1 MSTSTP
7 AATVAQ
13 RGGGECGT
21 AACILEKSK
30 YIFVKSPTSNAN
42 IFVCFRSLVVVVA
55 RGRSKTADFA
65 TFCSFPYFTVP
76 TYAYRQSCRRPLAIS
91 ELEVK
96 HSAIV
101 VCDWMVGGGDW
112 WVCHMSSKAQN
123 GIASFFYALMVFWM
137 LNSRKVNWWDVCLFV
152 DTGKKLRICRS
163 GFYIAFKLK

>member
-1 MSTSTP
+1 MSISTP

-42 IFVCFRSLVVVVA
+42 IFVCFRSPVVVVA

-65 TFCSFPYFTVP
+65 TFCSLPYFTVP
-76 TYAYRQSCRRPLAIS
+76 TYAYRLSCRRPLAIS

-101 VCDWMVGGGDW
+101 VCDWMVVGGGY
-112 WVCHMSSKAQN
+112 VMSSKAQN
-123 GIASFFYALMVFWM
+123 GIASFFMRLWC
-137 LNSRKVNWWDVCLFV
+137 SEC
-152 DTGKKLRICRS
+152 
-163 GFYIAFKLK
+163 